1 MLTQDMLNTTYRNEG
16 YLDILMFV
24 QDKNVRITNVTSNST
39 LSFSNLSTITNLDK
53 YNSAAMATLERN
65 LWILDGTFFNPNKA
79 QIYDGYISSEMSD
92 DNGDFK
98 TNPVINLTLLQEYST
113 EYFSLVFNPAV
124 QTAYPK
130 KVTVSFSNNSGQE
143 VLTRTVDISEINT
156 LPNLVIEAKLDNV
169 KSVKIEFIGTQVPHR
184 RIRLSTAMFGKLE
197 MFNQERIVDCDWND
211 KCSLVA
217 DTLPSR
223 IFSWKMTNYDKKYNI
238 DNPSNELPVLD
249 RSTEVMLRWG
259 YKTDGGLIEWT
270 DMKHLR
276 LLSVS
281 TNNDDTA
288 TFEAGSNLD
297 MMDAIFDRDVYN
309 GERTTGEIVRT
320 LLNFVGADASLVI
333 YDGNFENSI
342 VDRPLPEQPVREL
355 LQLLAFGCGAT
366 LQILDN
372 GQIKFADISIS
383 NPTSKATFT
392 YNDFASIP
400 RAEQLEYTSNVAL
413 TTTTSSVEKEK
424 RQLVSTTITTQEVSI
439 NYGTAKDAIA
449 IAKDGTIIKSA
460 YYTTHC
466 ELEVMFAGDSCEI
479 EIQGYGITT
488 ATRSEKWVTSNT
500 LVLDSQMAR
509 YPNETVRKKYAD
521 WYDKRFKYIMTTRG
535 EPLVNATDIVS
546 IQTPFTEVIG
556 SVVNKPMKTYV
567 LQNHITYDGA
577 WGGDMEVIVL

>member
-24 QDKNVRITNVTSNST
+24 QDKNVRITNITSNST

-53 YNSAAMATLERN
+53 YNSATMATLERN

-143 VLTRTVDISEINT
+143 ILTQTIDISKINT
-156 LPNLVIEAKLDNV
+156 LPNLVVEAKLDNV

-197 MFNQERIVDCDWND
+197 MFNQEQIVDCDWND

-249 RSTEVMLRWG
+249 RSTEVMIRWG

-281 TNNDDTA
+281 TNDDDTA
-288 TFEAGSNLD
+288 TFEAGSSLD
-297 MMDAIFDRDVYN
+297 MMDSIFDRDVYN

-333 YDGNFENSI
+333 YDGDFENSI

-383 NPTSKATFT
+383 NPTSKAIFT
-392 YNDFASIP
+392 YDNFASIP
-400 RAEQLEYTSNVAL
+400 RAEQLEYTSNIAL

-424 RQLVSTTITTQEVSI
+424 KQLVSTTITTQEVSI

-449 IAKDGTIIKSA
+449 TAKDGTIIKSA

-466 ELEVMFAGDSCEI
+466 ELEVMFTGDSCEI

-488 ATRSEKWVTSNT
+488 TTRSEKWVTSNT

-509 YPNETVRKKYAD
+509 YPNEAVRKKYAD

-546 IQTPFTEVIG
+546 IQTPFTEVVG
-556 SVVNKPMKTYV
+556 SVVSKPMKTYV

-577 WGGDMEVIVL
+577 WGGDMEVIAL